1 MGETRTAS
9 SERTDRGRARRGPAQ
24 STVNPAQLVE
34 STVGWVRK
42 AVSWE
47 SATVQILLPD
57 AAGRLQTF
65 AVDGDPVVG
74 GRLRS
79 SRRRKVFE
87 SKRPMLVT
95 LQSPAGCALALF
107 PLVADDRSV
116 GVIEIVAP
124 METLDRRREV
134 IDAVVA
140 QSAVVFRS
148 VIEKRESDE
157 ALRAMGDML
166 LLAGELLR
174 AETPTSAMRSAV
186 KLCFRRTGQPIA
198 GLLPDASGIG
208 WSVAAAHG
216 LGAGAR
222 AQLGRCVVG
231 VGTRGGA
238 NRDRLAA
245 CFAETVG
252 STAAELLEV
261 GDAIVIVAE
270 LRPDDEEF
278 LRTVA
283 AFVGEALDRIGTV
296 DWAHTRNE
304 NLDLAIAWTAHELKG
319 PLVGARA
326 ALGRVTVGDE
336 DRTGQDLLR
345 RSRDELGLLADL
357 VDPLLRWSAGSSSL
371 RLRRSD
377 LVRIVR
383 EAVTSCRL
391 EAEEPAV
398 VIEAPEHVWV
408 RADARQLGRAIAN
421 VVRNAVSY
429 APAAT
434 TVRVTVEETHDGA
447 RVRVRDRGPGVPASE
462 RSLIFDPFARGMSVN
477 GRGGS
482 GLGLFIAR
490 RIMEAHRGSIG
501 LRSVRPGTEF
511 CIELPLAEEGRS
523 TSAS

>member
-1 MGETRTAS
+1 
-9 SERTDRGRARRGPAQ
+9 
-24 STVNPAQLVE
+24 VNPAQLVE

-47 SATVQILLPD
+47 PATVQILLPD

-65 AVDGDPVVG
+65 AVDGHPVVG

-87 SKRPMLVT
+87 SKRPMMVT
-95 LQSPAGCALALF
+95 LQSPAGCALALY
-107 PLVADDRSV
+107 PLVADGSTV

-124 METLDRRREV
+124 VETLEGRREV

-140 QSAVVFRS
+140 QSAIVFRN

-157 ALRAMGDML
+157 ALRSMGDML
-166 LLAGELLR
+166 RLAGELLR
-174 AETPTSAMRSAV
+174 AETPSSAIRSAA
-186 KLCFRRTGQPIA
+186 KLCFRRTGEPIA
-198 GLLPDASGIG
+198 GLVPDPSGIG

-216 LGAGAR
+216 LGAAKR
-222 AQLGRCVVG
+222 AQLGRCVED

-238 NRDRLAA
+238 AENKDRLAA
-245 CFAETVG
+245 CFAATLG
-252 STAAELLEV
+252 RTGAEPLEA
-261 GDAIVIVAE
+261 GDAVVIVAE

-283 AFVGEALDRIGTV
+283 GFVGEALDRIGTV
-296 DWAHTRNE
+296 DWAQTRNE

-326 ALGRVTVGDE
+326 ALGRVTVGNE

-357 VDPLLRWSAGSSSL
+357 VDPLLRWSVGSSSL
-371 RLRRSD
+371 RLRRCD

-383 EAVTSCRL
+383 DAVTSCRL

-398 VIEAPEHVWV
+398 AIEAPEHVWV
-408 RADARQLGRAIAN
+408 RADAQQLGRAIAN
-421 VVRNAVSY
+421 VVRNAVSF
-429 APAAT
+429 APRAT
-434 TVRVTVEETHDGA
+434 TVRVTVEETDDGA
-447 RVRVRDRGPGVPASE
+447 RVRVRDRGPGVPAAD
-462 RSLIFDPFARGMSVN
+462 RRLIFDPFARGMSVN

-490 RIMEAHRGSIG
+490 RIMEAHQGSIG
-501 LRSVRPGTEF
+501 LRSARPGTEF

-523 TSAS
+523 SSAS

>member
-1 MGETRTAS
+1 MRPDAP
-9 SERTDRGRARRGPAQ
+9 TDRGRAPRGPAG
-24 STVNPAQLVE
+24 STVNPSQLVE

-47 SATVQILLPD
+47 AATVQILLPD

-65 AVDGDPVVG
+65 AVDGHPAVG

-79 SRRRKVFE
+79 SRRRKVFD
-87 SKRPMLVT
+87 SGRPMLVA
-95 LQSPAGCALALF
+95 LQSPEGCALALH
-107 PLVADDRSV
+107 PLVVDGRSV

-124 METLDRRREV
+124 VETLERRREV
-134 IDAVVA
+134 IEAVVA

-148 VIEKRESDE
+148 VIEKRESDQT
-157 ALRAMGDML
+157 LRSMEDML
-166 LLAGELLR
+166 RLAGELLR
-174 AETPTSAMRSAV
+174 ATTPASAMRSAV
-186 KLCFRRTGQPIA
+186 KLCSRRTGEAIA
-198 GLLPDASGIG
+198 GLLPDPSGIG

-216 LGAGAR
+216 FGAAKR
-222 AQLGRCVVG
+222 AELRRCVEDVG
-231 VGTRGGA
+231 ARGGA
-238 NRDRLAA
+238 AENQDRLAA
-245 CFAETVG
+245 CFAATTG
-252 STAAELLEV
+252 RTGAEALEA
-261 GDAIVIVAE
+261 GDAVVIVAE
-270 LRPDDEEF
+270 LRPDVQEF

-283 AFVGEALDRIGTV
+283 TFVGEAIERIGTV
-296 DWAHTRNE
+296 DWANTRNE

-326 ALGRVTVGDE
+326 ALGRVTVGNE

-371 RLRRSD
+371 RLRRVD

-383 EAVTSCRL
+383 EAVASCRL
-391 EAEEPAV
+391 EAEEPTVA
-398 VIEAPEHVWV
+398 IEAPKHVWV
-408 RADARQLGRAIAN
+408 RADAQQLGRGIAN

-429 APAAT
+429 APAGT
-434 TVRVTVEETHDGA
+434 TVRVTVEETDDGA

-462 RSLIFDPFARGMSVN
+462 RRLIFDPFAQGMSVN

-490 RIMEAHRGSIG
+490 RIMEAHHGSIG
-501 LRSVRPGTEF
+501 LRSARPGTEF
-511 CIELPLAEEGRS
+511 CMELPLAEERRA

>member
-1 MGETRTAS
+1 M
-9 SERTDRGRARRGPAQ
+9 
-24 STVNPAQLVE
+24 NPAQLVE

-47 SATVQILLPD
+47 RATVQILLPD

-95 LQSPAGCALALF
+95 LQSPAGCALALY
-107 PLVADDRSV
+107 PLVAEGRSV

-124 METLDRRREV
+124 LGSLEGRREV
-134 IDAVVA
+134 IEAVVA
-140 QSAVVFRS
+140 QSAIVFRS

-157 ALRAMGDML
+157 ALRAMGGML
-166 LLAGELLR
+166 RLAGELLR
-174 AETPTSAMRSAV
+174 AETPSSAIRSAV
-186 KLCFRRTGQPIA
+186 QLCFRRTGEPIA
-198 GLLPDASGIG
+198 GLLPDPSGIG

-216 LGAGAR
+216 LGAAKRAELRRRVENVGAR
-222 AQLGRCVVG
+222 G
-231 VGTRGGA
+231 VTAA

-245 CFAETVG
+245 CFAA
-252 STAAELLEV
+252 TAGRSGAEPLEA
-261 GDAIVIVAE
+261 GDAVVIVSE

-283 AFVGEALDRIGTV
+283 AFLGEALDRIGVV
-296 DWAHTRNE
+296 DWAQTRNE

-326 ALGRVTVGDE
+326 ALDRVIIVGNR

-371 RLRRSD
+371 RLRRCD

-383 EAVTSCRL
+383 DTVTSCRL

-408 RADARQLGRAIAN
+408 RADAQQLGRGS
-421 VVRNAVSY
+421 RTSS
-429 APAAT
+429 AT
-434 TVRVTVEETHDGA
+434 PCRTH
-447 RVRVRDRGPGVPASE
+447 REPP
-462 RSLIFDPFARGMSVN
+462 RSA
-477 GRGGS
+477 
-482 GLGLFIAR
+482 
-490 RIMEAHRGSIG
+490 
-501 LRSVRPGTEF
+501 
-511 CIELPLAEEGRS
+511 
-523 TSAS
+523 

>member
-1 MGETRTAS
+1 MNA
-9 SERTDRGRARRGPAQ
+9 
-24 STVNPAQLVE
+24 AQLIE

-42 AVSWE
+42 AVSWAP
-47 SATVQILLPD
+47 ATVQILLPD

-95 LQSPAGCALALF
+95 LRSPAGCALALY
-107 PLVADDRSV
+107 PLVAEGRSV

-124 METLDRRREV
+124 AETLEGRREV

-140 QSAVVFRS
+140 QSAIVFRS

-157 ALRAMGDML
+157 TLRAMGDML
-166 LLAGELLR
+166 RLAGELLR
-174 AETPTSAMRSAV
+174 AETPSSAMRSAV
-186 KLCFRRTGQPIA
+186 QLCFRRTGEPIA
-198 GLLPDASGIG
+198 GLLPDPSGIG

-216 LGAGAR
+216 LGAGKR
-222 AQLGRCVVG
+222 AELRRCVED

-238 NRDRLAA
+238 TENKDRLAA
-245 CFAETVG
+245 CFAA
-252 STAAELLEV
+252 TAGRTGAEPLEA
-261 GDAIVIVAE
+261 GDAVVIVSE
-270 LRPDDEEF
+270 LRPEDEEF

-283 AFVGEALDRIGTV
+283 AFLGEALGRIGTL
-296 DWAHTRNE
+296 DWAHARNE
-304 NLDLAIAWTAHELKG
+304 SLDLAIAWTAHELKG

-326 ALGRVTVGDE
+326 ALDRVTVGNE

-371 RLRRSD
+371 RLRRCD

-383 EAVTSCRL
+383 DTVTSCRL

-398 VIEAPEHVWV
+398 VIEAPEHVWSAQTCGSWDE
-408 RADARQLGRAIAN
+408 RSRTSSATPCPSHRERP
-421 VVRNAVSY
+421 RSVSRSKR
-429 APAAT
+429 PT
-434 TVRVTVEETHDGA
+434 T
-447 RVRVRDRGPGVPASE
+447 GPGCAC
-462 RSLIFDPFARGMSVN
+462 
-477 GRGGS
+477 
-482 GLGLFIAR
+482 
-490 RIMEAHRGSIG
+490 
-501 LRSVRPGTEF
+501 GTVGPV
-511 CIELPLAEEGRS
+511 CLPPTAV
-523 TSAS
+523 

>member
-1 MGETRTAS
+1 MNTA
-9 SERTDRGRARRGPAQ
+9 R
-24 STVNPAQLVE
+24 LVE

-47 SATVQILLPD
+47 PATVQILLPD

-65 AVDGDPVVG
+65 AVDGTPVVG

-87 SKRPMLVT
+87 SKRPMLVA
-95 LQSPAGCALALF
+95 LQSPAGCALALY
-107 PLVADDRSV
+107 PLVADSRSV

-124 METLDRRREV
+124 VGTLEGRREV
-134 IDAVVA
+134 IEAVVA
-140 QSAVVFRS
+140 QSAIVFRS

-166 LLAGELLR
+166 RLAGELLR
-174 AETPTSAMRSAV
+174 AETPSSAMRSAV
-186 KLCFRRTGQPIA
+186 QLCFRRTGEPIV
-198 GLLPDASGIG
+198 GLLPDPSGIG

-216 LGAGAR
+216 LGAAKR
-222 AQLGRCVVG
+222 AELRRCLEDVR
-231 VGTRGGA
+231 TRGGA
-238 NRDRLAA
+238 VENKVRLAG
-245 CFAETVG
+245 CFAATVG
-252 STAAELLEV
+252 RTGAEPLEA
-261 GDAIVIVAE
+261 GDAVVIVAE

-296 DWAHTRNE
+296 DWAQTRNE
-304 NLDLAIAWTAHELKG
+304 NLDLAIACTAHELKG

-326 ALGRVTVGDE
+326 ALDRVTVGNE

-371 RLRRSD
+371 RLRRCD
-377 LVRIVR
+377 LVQIVR
-383 EAVTSCRL
+383 DTVTSCRL

-398 VIEAPEHVWV
+398 VIEAPEHIWV

-429 APAAT
+429 GPRAT
-434 TVRVTVEETHDGA
+434 TVRITVEETDDCA
-447 RVRVRDRGPGVPASE
+447 RVRVRDRGPGVPSSE
-462 RSLIFDPFARGMSVN
+462 RRLIFDPFARGMSAN
-477 GRGGS
+477 GRSGS

-490 RIMEAHRGSIG
+490 RIMEAHQGSIS
-501 LRSVRPGTEF
+501 LRSARPGTEF
-511 CIELPLAEEGRS
+511 CIELPLAAEGRS
-523 TSAS
+523 KSAS

>member
-1 MGETRTAS
+1 
-9 SERTDRGRARRGPAQ
+9 
-24 STVNPAQLVE
+24 VNPAQLVE

-47 SATVQILLPD
+47 PATVQILLPD

-79 SRRRKVFE
+79 NRRRKVFE
-87 SKRPMLVT
+87 SVRPMMVT
-95 LQSPAGCALALF
+95 LQSPAGCALALY
-107 PLVADDRSV
+107 PLVADGRSV

-124 METLDRRREV
+124 VETLEGRREV
-134 IDAVVA
+134 IEAVVA
-140 QSAVVFRS
+140 QSAIVFRN
-148 VIEKRESDE
+148 VIEKRESDQ
-157 ALRAMGDML
+157 ALRSMGDML
-166 LLAGELLR
+166 RLAGELLR
-174 AETPTSAMRSAV
+174 AETPSSAMRSAA
-186 KLCFRRTGQPIA
+186 KLCFRRTGEPIA
-198 GLLPDASGIG
+198 GLVPDPSGIG
-208 WSVAAAHG
+208 WWVAAAHG
-216 LGAGAR
+216 LGAARR
-222 AQLGRCVVG
+222 AQLGRCVED

-238 NRDRLAA
+238 AENKDRLAS
-245 CFAETVG
+245 CFAATVG
-252 STAAELLEV
+252 RSGAQPLEA
-261 GDAIVIVAE
+261 GDAVVIVAE

-296 DWAHTRNE
+296 DWAQTRNE

-326 ALGRVTVGDE
+326 ALGRVSVGSE

-357 VDPLLRWSAGSSSL
+357 VDPLLRWTAGSSSL
-371 RLRRSD
+371 RLRRCD

-383 EAVTSCRL
+383 DAVTSCRL

-398 VIEAPEHVWV
+398 AMEAPEHVWV

-429 APAAT
+429 APRAT
-434 TVRVTVEETHDGA
+434 TVRVMVEETDDGA
-447 RVRVRDRGPGVPASE
+447 RVRVRDRGPGVPAAD
-462 RSLIFDPFARGMSVN
+462 RRLIFDPFARGMLVN

-490 RIMEAHRGSIG
+490 RIMEAHQGSIG
-501 LRSVRPGTEF
+501 LRSARPGTEF
-511 CIELPLAEEGRS
+511 CIELPLAEERRS

>member
-1 MGETRTAS
+1 M
-9 SERTDRGRARRGPAQ
+9 
-24 STVNPAQLVE
+24 NPAQLVE
-34 STVGWVRK
+34 STVGWVRT

-47 SATVQILLPD
+47 RATVQILLPD

-65 AVDGDPVVG
+65 AVEGDPVAG

-79 SRRRKVFE
+79 SRRRKVFG
-87 SKRPMLVT
+87 SQRPMLVA
-95 LQSPAGCALALF
+95 LQSPAGCALALY
-107 PLVADDRSV
+107 PLVADGHSV

-124 METLDRRREV
+124 VETLEGRREV

-140 QSAVVFRS
+140 QSAIVFRS
-148 VIEKRESDE
+148 VIEKRESDA

-166 LLAGELLR
+166 RLAGELLR
-174 AETPTSAMRSAV
+174 AETPSSAMRSAA
-186 KLCFRRTGQPIA
+186 KLCFRRTREPIA
-198 GLLPDASGIG
+198 GLLPDPSGIG

-216 LGAGAR
+216 LGADKR
-222 AQLGRCVVG
+222 AQFRRSVEDL
-231 VGTRGGA
+231 GTRGGA
-238 NRDRLAA
+238 AENRDRLAA
-245 CFAETVG
+245 CFAATLGRTDAG
-252 STAAELLEV
+252 SLEA
-261 GDAIVIVAE
+261 GDAVVIVAE
-270 LRPDDEEF
+270 LRPDDEEY
-278 LRTVA
+278 LGTVA
-283 AFVGEALDRIGTV
+283 AFLGEALDRIGTV
-296 DWAHTRNE
+296 DWAQTRNE

-326 ALGRVTVGDE
+326 ALGRVNVGDE

-383 EAVTSCRL
+383 DAVASCSL
-391 EAEEPAV
+391 EAEAPAL

-408 RADARQLGRAIAN
+408 RADARQLGQAIAN
-421 VVRNAVSY
+421 VVRNAVSH
-429 APAAT
+429 APRAT
-434 TVRVTVEETHDGA
+434 TVRVTVQETIDGA

-462 RSLIFDPFARGMSVN
+462 RRLIFDPFARGMSAN

-490 RIMEAHRGSIG
+490 RIMEAHQGSIG
-501 LRSVRPGTEF
+501 LRSARPGTEF